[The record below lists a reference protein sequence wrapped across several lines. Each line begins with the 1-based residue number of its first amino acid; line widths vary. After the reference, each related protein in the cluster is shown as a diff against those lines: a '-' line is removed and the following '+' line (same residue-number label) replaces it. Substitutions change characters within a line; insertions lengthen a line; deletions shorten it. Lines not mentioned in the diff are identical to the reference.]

1 MTTGQHPPKSAPT
14 DTTTAPVHPAD
25 FWEHPQLRAA
35 ARERHFGRLL
45 RAYRLVQTPPVQQTQ
60 LAGWL
65 GITQGQLSRLER
77 ASTPVRDLTKLDHWS
92 RVLHIPTHLLWFELS
107 LDPSETPTAPP
118 PRATV
123 EEPDRDEDK
132 DEAVRRRNLLKVPG
146 VAAAAGSG
154 LLADAP
160 WQRLMDAVDKRRPV
174 DATTVQLMQDRT
186 ADLHDTEHAVPP
198 RDVFDTLTNHRATL
212 TTLLGN
218 ARTDATRHPLKVMIG
233 ETESLIGWL
242 HFDLGQA
249 NEAMDAWRET
259 LKIAKETGDRA
270 VAARALGSWS
280 YVASARNDIAP
291 AVRLLRQ
298 AEECVPGNSAP
309 ATRSWIAARAAEELA
324 RLGDDTAALRA
335 LERAFTAFD
344 FARPRTERV
353 WTGFFTANRLGSLTV
368 STYTTLN
375 HPDATAAADSLL
387 RSLSPTG
394 NKARA
399 IALADLMT
407 LAVRTKD
414 FDRANALV
422 EKAVDV
428 TARTGT
434 RIAQQ
439 RLLTLASTLTTSS
452 NLSATSALRD
462 HIVSTLRRR

>member
-1 MTTGQHPPKSAPT
+1 
-14 DTTTAPVHPAD
+14 
-25 FWEHPQLRAA
+25 
-35 ARERHFGRLL
+35 
-45 RAYRLVQTPPVQQTQ
+45 
-60 LAGWL
+60 
-65 GITQGQLSRLER
+65 
-77 ASTPVRDLTKLDHWS
+77 
-92 RVLHIPTHLLWFELS
+92 
-107 LDPSETPTAPP
+107 
-118 PRATV
+118 V
-123 EEPDRDEDK
+123 EEPNRDEDK
-132 DEAVRRRNLLKVPG
+132 GDPVRRRDLLTVTRD
-146 VAAAAGSG
+146 VAGAAAGG

-160 WQRLMDAVDKRRPV
+160 WQRLMDAVDKGRPV
-174 DATTVQLMQDRT
+174 DTATVQLMQDRT
-186 ADLHDTEHAVPP
+186 AALHDTEHAVPP
-198 RDVFDTLTNHRATL
+198 RDVFDSLMDHRATL

-218 ARTDATRHPLKVMIG
+218 ARTDATRDPLKVMIG

-242 HFDLGQA
+242 HFDLDQMK
-249 NEAMDAWRET
+249 EATDAWRAA
-259 LKIAKETGDRA
+259 LRIAKETGDRA
-270 VAARALGSWS
+270 LAARALGSWS
-280 YVASARNDIAP
+280 YAASARNDVAI

-298 AEECVPGNSAP
+298 AEDYVPGNSAP

-353 WTGFFTANRLGSLTV
+353 WTGFFTATRLGGLTV

-399 IALADLMT
+399 IALVDLTT

-414 FDRANALV
+414 FDRANALI

-428 TARTGT
+428 TSRTGT
-434 RIAQQ
+434 RIARQ
-439 RLLTLASTLTTSS
+439 RLLTLASSLTTSGDPGV
-452 NLSATSALRD
+452 TGALRD